1 MKILADENV
10 SLVIVERLRKE
21 GHHVQYIF
29 ESARGSID
37 IDILDR
43 ANQQG
48 ELLLTNDKDF
58 GDLIFHQQR
67 QSSGVILMRL
77 EEMPFVER
85 AEIVVDL
92 IKEYQE
98 ELLHS
103 FTVIAENKK
112 RVLRLLPKQ
121 GYPEIDR
128 QDEKE

>member
-1 MKILADENV
+1 M
-10 SLVIVERLRKE
+10 S
-21 GHHVQYIF
+21 
-29 ESARGSID
+29 
-37 IDILDR
+37 
-43 ANQQG
+43 
-48 ELLLTNDKDF
+48 
-58 GDLIFHQQR
+58 
-67 QSSGVILMRL
+67 
-77 EEMPFVER
+77 FVER

-121 GYPEIDR
+121 GYSETDQ

>member
-1 MKILADENV
+1 M
-10 SLVIVERLRKE
+10 
-21 GHHVQYIF
+21 
-29 ESARGSID
+29 
-37 IDILDR
+37 
-43 ANQQG
+43 
-48 ELLLTNDKDF
+48 
-58 GDLIFHQQR
+58 IFHQQR

-98 ELLHS
+98 ELLQS

-121 GYPEIDR
+121 SYPEIDR